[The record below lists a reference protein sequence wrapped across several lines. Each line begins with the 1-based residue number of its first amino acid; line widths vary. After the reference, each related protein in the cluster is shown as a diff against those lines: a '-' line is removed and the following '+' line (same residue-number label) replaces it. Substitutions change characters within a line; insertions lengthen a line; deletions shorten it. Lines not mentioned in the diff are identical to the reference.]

1 MNEVLIVKH
10 EKKWIS
16 GYTVILVLT
25 LLITCWGSH
34 TVTVFS
40 ENAPIRRKNTIVIDP
55 GHGGIDG
62 GATSCTG
69 VFESKFNLEISLRL
83 KDLLHFLGYKTKM
96 IREEDISVYR
106 EGDTIAR
113 KKISDLRERVRMIGE
128 TENPVLLSI
137 HQNYFP
143 DGKYSGAQVFYGK
156 KEESQFLAECLQQD
170 FVKYL
175 NPGSKRQAKKSSGIY
190 LMEHVNCLAILIE
203 CGFLS
208 NPEEEARL
216 RSREYQQK
224 LCCVIASTV
233 SRTLSN
239 T

>member
-1 MNEVLIVKH
+1 MNEVVIVKH

-16 GYTVILVLT
+16 GYAVILSLT
-25 LLITCWGSH
+25 LLITCWSSH
-34 TVTVFS
+34 AVTVFS
-40 ENAPIRRKNTIVIDP
+40 ENAPIKRRNTIVIDP

-69 VFESKFNLEISLRL
+69 ILESRFNLEISLRL
-83 KDLLHFLGYKTKM
+83 NDLFHFLGYQTKM
-96 IREEDISVYR
+96 IRTEDISVYR

-113 KKISDLRERVRMIGE
+113 KKISDLKERVRMVGE

-143 DGKYSGAQVFYGK
+143 DGQYSGAQVFYAK
-156 KEESQFLAECLQQD
+156 TQNSQSLAEAVQQR
-170 FVKYL
+170 FVKCL
-175 NPGSKRQAKKSSGIY
+175 NPGSRRQEKKSSGIY
-190 LMEHVNCLAILIE
+190 LMEHISCPAILIE

-208 NPEEEARL
+208 NPEEEAKL
-216 RSREYQQK
+216 RDKNYQQK
-224 LCCVIASTV
+224 LCCVIASAV
-233 SRTLSN
+233 SSSLSN

>member
-1 MNEVLIVKH
+1 MKR

-16 GYTVILVLT
+16 GYAVILGLT
-25 LLITCWGSH
+25 LLITCWSSH
-34 TVTVFS
+34 AVTVFS
-40 ENAPIRRKNTIVIDP
+40 ENAPIPRKNTIVIDP
-55 GHGGIDG
+55 GHGGVDG

-69 VFESKFNLEISLRL
+69 VLESRFNLEISLRL
-83 KDLLHFLGYKTKM
+83 QDLFHFLGYQTRM
-96 IREEDISVYR
+96 IRREDISVYR

-113 KKISDLRERVRMIGE
+113 KKISDLKERVRMIGE

-143 DGKYSGAQVFYGK
+143 DGHYSGAQVFYAGT
-156 KEESQFLAECLQQD
+156 EGSQSLAADLQRG

-175 NPGSKRQAKKSSGIY
+175 NPGSKRQEKKSSGIY
-190 LMEHVNCLAILIE
+190 LMEHIHCPGVLIE

-208 NPEEEARL
+208 NPEEEAKL
-216 RSREYQQK
+216 RSSQYQQK

-233 SRTLSN
+233 SRRLSN

>member
-1 MNEVLIVKH
+1 MNEVVIVKH

-16 GYTVILVLT
+16 SYAVILGLT
-25 LLITCWGSH
+25 LLITCWSSH
-34 TVTVFS
+34 AVTVFS
-40 ENAPIRRKNTIVIDP
+40 ENAPIKRRNTIVIDP

-69 VFESKFNLEISLRL
+69 ILESRFNLEISLRL
-83 KDLLHFLGYKTKM
+83 NDLFHFLGYQTKM
-96 IREEDISVYR
+96 IRTEDISVYR
-106 EGDTIAR
+106 EGDTVAR
-113 KKISDLRERVRMIGE
+113 KKISDLKERVRMAAE

-143 DGKYSGAQVFYGK
+143 DGCYSGAQVFYAKTEGSK
-156 KEESQFLAECLQQD
+156 GLAAELQRG

-175 NPGSKRQAKKSSGIY
+175 NPGSRRQEKKSSGIY
-190 LMEHVNCLAILIE
+190 LMEHISCPAILIE

-208 NPEEEARL
+208 NPEEEAKL
-216 RSREYQQK
+216 RDKNYQQK
-224 LCCVIASTV
+224 LCCVIV
-233 SRTLSN
+233 SVVSSSLSN

>member
-1 MNEVLIVKH
+1 MNEVVTVKH

-16 GYTVILVLT
+16 GYAVILCLT

-34 TVTVFS
+34 SVTVFS

-69 VFESKFNLEISLRL
+69 VLESKFNLDISLCL
-83 KDLLHFLGYKTKM
+83 NDLFHFLGYETTM
-96 IREEDISVYR
+96 IRTEDVSVYR

-113 KKISDLRERVRMIGE
+113 KKMSDLKERVRMVGQ

-137 HQNYFP
+137 HQNYFT
-143 DGKYSGAQVFYGK
+143 DEKYSGAQVFYAATEG
-156 KEESQFLAECLQQD
+156 SQNLASEMQKSL
-170 FVKYL
+170 VKYL
-175 NPGSKRQAKKSSGIY
+175 NPGSKRLEKKSSGVY
-190 LMEHVNCLAILIE
+190 LMKHISCPAVLIE

-208 NPEEEARL
+208 NPEEEAKL
-216 RSREYQQK
+216 KEKEYQQK
-224 LCCVIASTV
+224 LCCVIASSV
-233 SRTLSN
+233 STFLSN